1 MIEAAAAMAMAKTAS
16 SIFSGLKSNNKASG
30 AYKKQSN
37 LANKEYSYNK
47 NELIKSFKSN
57 LEINFSNTALE
68 MFDITKQYISNYSNL
83 NTLTSKYYGTGLSY
97 SSGVTDAKNEVSN
110 ELETKLK
117 QSTYTRDYTESNLA
131 SQFTSNL
138 YQLNLNKEKT
148 DLGLTTTLNSVIQ
161 QNNQSMFNSVVEGA
175 TSIYNL
181 SAEAG
186 GFSNL
191 FIKK

>member
-16 SIFSGLKSNNKASG
+16 SIFSGLKSNNAASG
-30 AYKKQSN
+30 AYKKQGN

-57 LEINFSNTALE
+57 LEINLSNAASE

-97 SSGVTDAKNEVSN
+97 SSAVTDAKNEVSN

-117 QSTYTRDYTESNLA
+117 QSTYVRDYTESNLA

-175 TSIYNL
+175 ASIYNL

-191 FIKK
+191 FTKK

>member
-30 AYKKQSN
+30 AYKKQNN

-57 LEINFSNTALE
+57 LEINLSNTASE

-97 SSGVTDAKNEVSN
+97 SSAVTDAKNEVSN

-117 QSTYTRDYTESNLA
+117 QSTYVRDYTESNLA

-175 TSIYNL
+175 ASIYNL

-191 FIKK
+191 FTKK